1 MAFWALFCFRKE
13 SYKINN
19 IYVKGLLHIRVTGI
33 EIIRA
38 KTKLRP
44 KKRKEKK
51 KRVRS
56 EKKKEN
62 SKSKPKHQMFCY
74 SKHEFVFFSLLC
86 DLGNRPRSPKL
97 A

>member
-19 IYVKGLLHIRVTGI
+19 IYVKGLLHVRVTGI

-44 KKRKEKK
+44 KKER
-51 KRVRS
+51 
-56 EKKKEN
+56 KKEE
-62 SKSKPKHQMFCY
+62 S
-74 SKHEFVFFSLLC
+74 
-86 DLGNRPRSPKL
+86 